1 MNKWSC
7 GSTTR
12 LPKWLKMASHYLS
25 AVVDAMCERA
35 RYLNPFPCWTF
46 SKETDTVSGS
56 VSCITFFFIT
66 VCSVFLYFAF
76 TAEQICDKHTPPTLL
91 PDAALIVQHSDL
103 TSSF

>member
-46 SKETDTVSGS
+46 SKETYS
-56 VSCITFFFIT
+56 VR
-66 VCSVFLYFAF
+66 VCFMHHFFLYHCLLCLLIFCIHRRADLRQ
-76 TAEQICDKHTPPTLL
+76 AHTPTLL
-91 PDAALIVQHSDL
+91 PDAALILQHSDL